1 MPFVEIYTRDFCGY
15 CVRAKRL
22 LEAKSVEFVEY
33 NASREPARREEMV
46 SRSGR
51 RTFPQVFVRDVH
63 VGGSDDLAASDRS
76 GRLDLLLANMPVEE
90 PALDPLS

>member
-1 MPFVEIYTRDFCGY
+1 MPPVEIYTRDFCGY

-22 LEAKSVEFVEY
+22 LEQKNVEFVEY

-46 SRSGR
+46 ARSGR
-51 RTFPQVFVRDVH
+51 RTFPQVFVRGTH
-63 VGGSDDLAASDRS
+63 VGGSDDLAAAERS
-76 GRLDLLLANMPVEE
+76 GRFGQLLSGVKMEE